1 VIGANT
7 RPPLRA
13 REAINAAGKKKPARI
28 NIPNTYDIT
37 ITGSRLRWWS
47 MCSAR
52 PAPGAYTPSRLL
64 GADLVTRLPG
74 CGPLQIT

>member
-1 VIGANT
+1 VIGANP
-7 RPPLRA
+7 RPPLRT

-28 NIPNTYDIT
+28 S

-52 PAPGAYTPSRLL
+52 PAPRAYTPSRLL

-74 CGPLQIT
+74 CEPLRIT